1 MTTQLET
8 TILKGL
14 INDEAY
20 TRKVLPYIEDVY
32 FTTTEG
38 RKVFDICKQHFTL
51 YDRPATAEVLAIE
64 VERLTGF
71 SKPDFDAICDVCTK
85 ITDPTDTEAG
95 GSTDW
100 LITET
105 ERWCKERAVY
115 LALLESISIHNGQ
128 VKDKGTESI
137 PTLLAEAL
145 AVGFDDHVGHDYL
158 ADFEE
163 RYEFY
168 HTTQER
174 IPIGIEYFD
183 KITKGGIPKKTLT
196 VCMAGTNVGKSLF
209 MCSSACNMLE
219 AGHNVLYITME
230 MAEERIAERL
240 DANLLNIALDDIE
253 GIPKNTF
260 FNKIKAIG
268 EKTKGKLFVKEY
280 PTASAHAGHFESLLK
295 ELAIKKSFVPD
306 VIFIDYLNICC
317 SVRYK
322 AGGNVNSYTMIKSIA
337 EELRGLAV
345 KHKVPIISATQTNRT
360 GFTSSDPGLENT
372 SESFGLPATA
382 DFMFSL
388 TTDDQLEQLGQLMVK
403 QLKNRFAT
411 KNKIKRFVVGVDYDK
426 MRIYDVEQSAQEDIV
441 DDVLPPTTKSF
452 QSAKFADFE
461 Y

>member
-1 MTTQLET
+1 MNNWIENEVSISEIET
-8 TILKGL
+8 LLNEGYEIEIDSPDGYVPVNEFVDKGMY
-14 INDEAY
+14 EEY
-20 TRKVLPYIEDVY
+20 VL
-32 FTTTEG
+32 TTESNKQVRCNHNHLFETPDG
-38 RKVFDICKQHFTL
+38 FVFASNFPTEVITKDGVEKCTIRKSGEVIPIVDI
-51 YDRPATAEVLAIE
+51 V
-64 VERLTGF
+64 
-71 SKPDFDAICDVCTK
+71 
-85 ITDPTDTEAG
+85 
-95 GSTDW
+95 
-100 LITET
+100 
-105 ERWCKERAVY
+105 
-115 LALLESISIHNGQ
+115 
-128 VKDKGTESI
+128 
-137 PTLLAEAL
+137 
-145 AVGFDDHVGHDYL
+145 VGH
-158 ADFEE
+158 ENH
-163 RYEFY
+163 RYYAEGVSS
-168 HTTQER
+168 HN
-174 IPIGIEYFD
+174 
-183 KITKGGIPKKTLT
+183 
-196 VCMAGTNVGKSLF
+196 TNVGKSLF
-209 MCSSACNMLE
+209 MCSAACNMLE
-219 AGHNVLYITME
+219 AGKNVLYITME

-240 DANLLNIALDDIE
+240 DANLLNISLDDIE

-322 AGGNVNSYTMIKSIA
+322 ASGNVNSYTMIKSIA

-441 DDVLPPTTKSF
+441 DDVLPPTTKTF
-452 QSAKFADFE
+452 GSAKFADFE